1 MSSDL
6 TGTWNDVAARWDD
19 WRTPLR
25 PVTEDLDLFRALL
38 AAWHR
43 ERRLGRCRAFM
54 CGVTPEI
61 ATMTWPFPVEVT
73 GMDQAESMVRLVWP
87 GDVPGARRGLVGNW
101 LETGMAAGSQHVVI
115 GDGGFVFF
123 AYPVAQRALLC
134 EMRRI
139 LDPAGLFVYRHY
151 AGVAPREPVEAVFA
165 AARAGSIGN
174 FHVFKWRLA
183 MALQADG
190 TSGVRQHD
198 IWSAWTGAGIDA
210 AALPQPGW
218 SARDVSTIEFY
229 HGKQARLYFPTLD
242 EFVGLLEDRYEGIEV
257 CYPGYELGERCP
269 VIAARP
275 RR

>member
-1 MSSDL
+1 VASEL
-6 TGTWNDVAARWDD
+6 LGTWNDVAARWDD

-25 PVTEDLDLFRALL
+25 PIGEDLTMFRDVL
-38 AAWHR
+38 AAWGRGRR
-43 ERRLGRCRAFM
+43 EGRCRAFM

-61 ATMTWPFPVEVT
+61 AAMPWPFPVEIT

-101 LETGMAAGSQHVVI
+101 LETGMEPGSQDVVI

-123 AYPVAQRALLC
+123 AFPDTQRALLA

-139 LDPAGLFVYRHY
+139 LDQHGLFLYRHY
-151 AGVAPREPVEAVFA
+151 AGVAPRETPAVVFA

-183 MALQADG
+183 MALQTDSP
-190 TSGVRQHD
+190 SGVRQHD
-198 IWSAWTGAGIDA
+198 IWSAWTDAGVDPA
-210 AALPQPGW
+210 DLPQPGW

-229 HGKQARLYFPTLD
+229 RDKQARLYFPTVD
-242 EFVGLLEDRYEGIEV
+242 EFIGLLEEHYENIEV
-257 CYPGYELGERCP
+257 RYPGYELGERCP

-275 RR
+275 RG